1 MKMPPIYKTTLISSL
16 SIVLVLFS
24 IVNNKNKKAL
34 HPVRGNAGRPNK
46 KEEKMLKLVHISYL
60 LLVFIFFSLC
70 TRIFEMNE

>member
-1 MKMPPIYKTTLISSL
+1 MTAMKMPPIYKTTLISSL

-24 IVNNKNKKAL
+24 IVNNK
-34 HPVRGNAGRPNK
+34 NK

-70 TRIFEMNE
+70 TRIFEMNK

>member
-24 IVNNKNKKAL
+24 IVNNK
-34 HPVRGNAGRPNK
+34 NK

-70 TRIFEMNE
+70 TRIFEMNK